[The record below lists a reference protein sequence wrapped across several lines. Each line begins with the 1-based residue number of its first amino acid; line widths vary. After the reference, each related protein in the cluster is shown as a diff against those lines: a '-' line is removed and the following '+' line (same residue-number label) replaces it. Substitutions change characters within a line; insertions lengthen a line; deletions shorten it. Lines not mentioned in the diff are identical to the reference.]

1 MRPTLRLVSC
11 LALLAFAASGL
22 RAQDGGSDKPADI
35 PVTEKIARNQEAR
48 QKGEPL
54 PYPEADKGRDAG
66 NPEAQ
71 PGTPDGGAPQP
82 ANQPGSPQPGQAQPA
97 GEHTR
102 VAFVVGQGD
111 EEWGT
116 IVVELDDQRV
126 PQTVANFLKY
136 VDSGFYNNTIF
147 HRIKPRYIVQG
158 GGVMADF
165 VEKTE
170 GVLPPIVNEA
180 PRGDKNRKGTIAVA
194 RSRNDPNSGT
204 SQFYFNLVDNPRLD
218 HGPDNPGYC
227 VFGRIVEGMEVL
239 ERIATTRVRRSTIVT
254 NEISMPLSPP
264 MLKSVRRLAPGE
276 VVTQPPKPATPAPAT
291 PKSGSTPATPAPQ
304 PAPQDNPEK
313 PAEEPRQ
320 PDEIPP
326 EKRENP

>member
-1 MRPTLRLVSC
+1 MRATLRLVSC
-11 LALLAFAASGL
+11 VALFALATSAAWG
-22 RAQDGGSDKPADI
+22 QDGGSDKPAEI
-35 PVTEKIARNQEAR
+35 PITEKIARNHEAR

-54 PYPEADKGRDAG
+54 PYPEAEKGRDAG
-66 NPEAQ
+66 KPEVQ
-71 PGTPDGGAPQP
+71 PGAPEGGAPQP
-82 ANQPGSPQPGQAQPA
+82 ANQPGQEQPA
-97 GEHTR
+97 GDRTR
-102 VAFVVGQGD
+102 IAFVVGQGD

-136 VDSGFYNNTIF
+136 VDSGFYSNTIF

-158 GGVMADF
+158 GGVIADF

-218 HGPDNPGYC
+218 HGTDNPGYC

-239 ERIATTRVRRSTIVT
+239 DRVATTRVRRSTIVT

-276 VVTQPPKPATPAPAT
+276 VVTQPTKPAAAAPAT
-291 PKSGSTPATPAPQ
+291 PKPGPTPASPAPQ
-304 PAPQDNPEK
+304 PPPQDNPET
-313 PAEEPRQ
+313 PVEEPQQ
-320 PDEIPP
+320 PEEIPP